1 MKTFCF
7 VLLSFLLQ
15 AALLKT
21 QSVGMEMPGC
31 CDEGMDSPGSA
42 GKSAGVSPGNRGDD
56 RERYYSTPFIRIPWK
71 YRITREDY
79 SYNDDITGFS
89 NYYYDDE
96 GLLKKKEFIRSDGF
110 KTITFFNYRQGGKL
124 KTSERVLPGGRK
136 MVFTY
141 TYDESGHLV
150 QRISAIG
157 DSIAATESYLYNDD
171 GQLAEAF
178 YKNVD
183 GWLSGKLKFTSDP
196 GKRIV
201 SGTFR
206 DENGNQA
213 DIRFTYDPEGLLTG
227 IRWIFQN
234 GTFQVYSFRYN

>member
-1 MKTFCF
+1 MAMHGYCH
-7 VLLSFLLQ
+7 
-15 AALLKT
+15 
-21 QSVGMEMPGC
+21 ER
-31 CDEGMDSPGSA
+31 MDSPGSA
-42 GKSAGVSPGNRGDD
+42 GKHECDSSKNRGDD

-79 SYNDDITGFS
+79 SYNDELTGFS
-89 NYYYDDE
+89 DYYYNGE
-96 GLLKKKEFIRSDGF
+96 GLLEKKEFIRSDGF
-110 KTITFFNYRQGGKL
+110 KTITFFNYQQDGKL
-124 KTSERVLPGGRK
+124 KTSERILPGGRK

-150 QRISAIG
+150 QRISVIG
-157 DSIAATESYLYNDD
+157 DSIAATESYLYNAD

-183 GWLSGKLKFTSDP
+183 GWLSGRLKFTSAP
-196 GKRIV
+196 GNRIA

-213 DIRFTYDPEGLLTG
+213 DIRFTYDPAGLLTG
-227 IRWIFQN
+227 IRWLFRN